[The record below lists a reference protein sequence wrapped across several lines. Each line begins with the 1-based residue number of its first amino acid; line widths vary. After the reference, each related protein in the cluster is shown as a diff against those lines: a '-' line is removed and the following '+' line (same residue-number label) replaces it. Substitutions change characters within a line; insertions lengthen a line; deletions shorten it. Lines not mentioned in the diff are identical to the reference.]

1 MIAATLLMLA
11 QATATPVPAPMAAP
25 VSPERGD
32 ARCLA
37 AFGLLA
43 NDPKP
48 DVQRASQMG
57 ALFFYGKLLG
67 RNPRIDLRAAMTEA
81 AAIAGPQVK
90 AELQRC
96 GGELQRSGEAMQA
109 VGAALAGTAPRATP
123 TPRPTPSPTA
133 TRRR

>member
-1 MIAATLLMLA
+1 MIAATVLMLV
-11 QATATPVPAPMAAP
+11 QATATPVPAAPAAP
-25 VSPERGD
+25 ISPERGD

-43 NDPKP
+43 NEPKP
-48 DVQRASQMG
+48 ELQRASQMG

-67 RNPRIDLRAAMTEA
+67 RNPRIDLRAAMMEA
-81 AAIAGPQVK
+81 ATVAGPQVK

-109 VGAALAGTAPRATP
+109 VGAALAGTAPTP
-123 TPRPTPSPTA
+123 TPTPMPSPSSRP
-133 TRRR
+133 RR